1 MLPCYE
7 VLQSTKLQFKKD
19 ITRLLER
26 NPKLNVFI
34 MSDFIE
40 LDSNYKFN
48 ILKKRISIYK
58 LIDVVNETIKS
69 ISHNDNK
76 LIIKK
81 YYVFIVYLY

>member
-1 MLPCYE
+1 MLPYYE

-26 NPKLNVFI
+26 NPKLNVII
-34 MSDFIE
+34 MSNFIE

>member
-1 MLPCYE
+1 MLPYYE

-26 NPKLNVFI
+26 NPKLNVII

>member
-1 MLPCYE
+1 
-7 VLQSTKLQFKKD
+7 
-19 ITRLLER
+19 
-26 NPKLNVFI
+26 

-48 ILKKRISIYK
+48 ILKKRIPIYK

-81 YYVFIVYLY
+81 ILCIYCLFILM